1 MNILNQ
7 DKSNKKLCVLI
18 WSSTLKANIVH
29 QIQTRPWNSN
39 ISWNNGRQWETQSTN
54 KSIRIRIGH
63 FAIHIFTILILFAIF
78 RRDRYI
84 QFACQNL
91 LIYQLQGNIYRCL
104 IHHET
109 SVILFIINK
118 QVLKCWKEWVI
129 GSFKFSIVS
138 AHLQMFANFSHMQCI
153 LDNIFATVNGCG
165 EFNGNVIS
173 ASNKSTVDNLSTFF
187 IA

>member
-1 MNILNQ
+1 MGDNG
-7 DKSNKKLCVLI
+7 KHKV
-18 WSSTLKANIVH
+18 
-29 QIQTRPWNSN
+29 QTNPLELELG
-39 ISWNNGRQWETQSTN
+39 ISQS
-54 KSIRIRIGH
+54 
-63 FAIHIFTILILFAIF
+63 IFLQYLYCLPFL
-78 RRDRYI
+78 RGP
-84 QFACQNL
+84 CQNL

-153 LDNIFATVNGCG
+153 LDNIFATVNCCG
-165 EFNGNVIS
+165 EFNGNLIS